1 MCQLWHWHQSSFL
14 WHINPQRLPSSRRGS
29 KELMNAPSWWEFL
42 LYTKTNTKSWWTSR
56 PGNYVIVPFYHLI
69 ICSFLVCAGDFF
81 KMYKTY
87 TLKKPTP
94 GLPCSMWR
102 QRVILPAR
110 RITETVYT
118 EADTERSERQS
129 GILKQQQIHTVL
141 PKMLNGSYHF
151 VDQTSHLKMLDFY
164 LIWYQRITLTTEMV
178 CLIMMT
184 PVQHRKIWWYKKK
197 TKLRIHPEKKVK
209 VKFPFPHSV

>member
-1 MCQLWHWHQSSFL
+1 MCGGFFL
-14 WHINPQRLPSSRRGS
+14 KI
-29 KELMNAPSWWEFL
+29 
-42 LYTKTNTKSWWTSR
+42 
-56 PGNYVIVPFYHLI
+56 
-69 ICSFLVCAGDFF
+69 
-81 KMYKTY
+81 YKIY
-87 TLKKPTP
+87 TLKKTIP

-129 GILKQQQIHTVL
+129 EILKQQKIHTVL

-164 LIWYQRITLTTEMV
+164 LI
-178 CLIMMT
+178 
-184 PVQHRKIWWYKKK
+184 
-197 TKLRIHPEKKVK
+197 
-209 VKFPFPHSV
+209 

>member
-1 MCQLWHWHQSSFL
+1 MINTTFNPEQEYQYTFDLNTFLSQLL
-14 WHINPQRLPSSRRGS
+14 
-29 KELMNAPSWWEFL
+29 K
-42 LYTKTNTKSWWTSR
+42 
-56 PGNYVIVPFYHLI
+56 PFYV
-69 ICSFLVCAGDFF
+69 F
-81 KMYKTY
+81 
-87 TLKKPTP
+87 KKPTP

-151 VDQTSHLKMLDFY
+151 VTHTSHLKMLDLY
-164 LIWYQRITLTTEMV
+164 LI
-178 CLIMMT
+178 
-184 PVQHRKIWWYKKK
+184 
-197 TKLRIHPEKKVK
+197 
-209 VKFPFPHSV
+209 